1 MWLCSDEVEE
11 KPRLHTLHLNGLL
24 ELEVWMKQKVTNQTQ
39 KKAITNQKQ
48 FQRSKL
54 EESNETVKKKKKE
67 HQMNINIKYI
77 FHDNRIRS
85 GYLCVFRWI
94 FRWSERENAASHS
107 WQLYF
112 LSPVSISRFMRD
124 HFFRKKTL
132 YCRPQNIDSQNTT
145 LLTQV
150 WFWCFPSCTSW
161 IMKKFTFIKLLWICY
176 PLGLNMP
183 MYT

>member
-1 MWLCSDEVEE
+1 
-11 KPRLHTLHLNGLL
+11 
-24 ELEVWMKQKVTNQTQ
+24 MKQKVTNQTQ

-94 FRWSERENAASHS
+94 FR
-107 WQLYF
+107 
-112 LSPVSISRFMRD
+112 
-124 HFFRKKTL
+124 
-132 YCRPQNIDSQNTT
+132 
-145 LLTQV
+145 
-150 WFWCFPSCTSW
+150 
-161 IMKKFTFIKLLWICY
+161 
-176 PLGLNMP
+176 
-183 MYT
+183 